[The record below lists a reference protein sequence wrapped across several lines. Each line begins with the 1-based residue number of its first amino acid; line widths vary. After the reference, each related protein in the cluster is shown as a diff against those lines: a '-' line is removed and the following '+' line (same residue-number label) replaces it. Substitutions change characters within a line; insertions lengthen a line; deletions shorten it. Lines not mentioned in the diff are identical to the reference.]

1 MASRVSRGRIAPRL
15 SNAAR
20 PAGAGV
26 GGETG
31 APGGMADRRA
41 VVDASLCVGN
51 FAEILVWFRQFNDLI
66 AYCYDGRL
74 PLDAA
79 RLQGGDC

>member
-1 MASRVSRGRIAPRL
+1 MRPV
-15 SNAAR
+15 
-20 PAGAGV
+20 PAGAGA

-51 FAEILVWFRQFNDLI
+51 LRKF
-66 AYCYDGRL
+66 
-74 PLDAA
+74 
-79 RLQGGDC
+79 